1 MKKVLII
8 GAVLVIAAIAGSIN
22 AVNAE
27 HGERYAMYQPYHGIV
42 PVNEVRAGGTG
53 GNILISGTEDDEKNP
68 TITVDGSGKIVVA
81 YIDAASILENYVYLA
96 YSSDDG
102 STWNI
107 PAYVTTD
114 SGVAAS
120 PDIIYMP
127 GTGNIA
133 LSYVDPITTDYATHG
148 WYISDITD
156 TETYNGIRW
165 GWNDAENYQYVTS
178 TSVEYLFLQM
188 VICDETGHGIN
199 ADPTLIYWTQEWDHP
214 SEIGGGYYDGESILK
229 TSPASDPEMAT
240 GANRMI
246 MVMQHDNATTGHS
259 EIAYK
264 MTVTD
269 LNLLLT
275 SGGGPGGMDKYAD
288 IEVWPWQG
296 YLGKSD
302 LADAAHPSVAAS
314 GSNVVVVYMSN
325 DNVFGDWDIVCSYS
339 SDNGDTWQTSTVA
352 GEGQVDEMYPAVY
365 MSGNSVY
372 CAYMKN
378 GNIYLVKSEDGG
390 ATWGEPEQVNDE
402 DGTVVEAENSM
413 DICSKGIVWTDTRNG
428 NMDIYFAPLP
438 APIITLSI
446 SGGFGVKVTI
456 SNSGTEAAKNL
467 PWSVDLSGLV
477 FVGKHTEGTIASL
490 EPGASQKV
498 GPGLV
503 FGIGPTTITV
513 SAGGVTATAK
523 GFVLGPL
530 VMGVK

>member
-27 HGERYAMYQPYHGIV
+27 HGKRYDAYQPYYGLV
-42 PVNEVRAGGTG
+42 PVNEVRAGGMG
-53 GNILISGTEDDEKNP
+53 GDVLISGAEDDERSP
-68 TITVDGSGKIVVA
+68 TITVDGNGNIVVA
-81 YIDAASILENYVYLA
+81 YIDEVSILENYVYLG

-102 STWNI
+102 NTWTLT
-107 PAYVTTD
+107 AYVTTD

-120 PDIIYMP
+120 PDLIYMP
-127 GTGNIA
+127 GTGNVA
-133 LSYVDPITTDYATHG
+133 LSYVDPVSTEYATHA

-165 GWNDAENYQYVTS
+165 GWTSAENYQYVAS

-188 VICDETGHGIN
+188 VICDEPDYN
-199 ADPTLIYWTQEWDHP
+199 LPSNPTLIYWTPEWDHP
-214 SEIGGGYYDGESILK
+214 SEIGGGYYDGQSILK

-240 GANRMI
+240 GANKMI
-246 MVMQHDNATTGHS
+246 MVMQHNNQTTGHS
-259 EIAYK
+259 EVAYK

-269 LNLLLT
+269 LDLLLT

-296 YLGKSD
+296 YFGKSE

-325 DNVFGDWDIVCSYS
+325 DNVFGDWDIICAYS
-339 SDNGDTWQTSTVA
+339 SDDGETWQTSTVA
-352 GEGQVDEMYPAVY
+352 GEGQQDEMYPAVY

-372 CAYMKN
+372 CAYIKN
-378 GNIYLVKSEDGG
+378 GNLYLVKSENGG
-390 ATWGEPEQVNDE
+390 ATWGEPEQLNSE
-402 DGTVVEAENSM
+402 DGTVVAAENSV
-413 DICSKGIVWTDTRNG
+413 DICGKGIVWTDTRNG

-438 APIITLSI
+438 APIIGVSI
-446 SGGFGVKVTI
+446 SGGFGVKATI
-456 SNSGTEAAKNL
+456 SNTGTEAAENL
-467 PWSVDLSGLV
+467 AWTVDLSGLV
-477 FVGKHTEGTIASL
+477 FLGKHSEGTIASL
-490 EPGASQKV
+490 EPGASETV

-513 SAGGVTATAK
+513 NAGGVTATAK
-523 GFVLGPL
+523 GFVLGPMVL
-530 VMGVK
+530 GVS